1 MKQHFPRNVAPGP
14 PATAAAP
21 SAVADSAPA
30 EGTSV
35 FENPLGRFHR
45 CRWPMISGTA
55 LRKGSGMAIDVVT
68 ATTLT
73 AADFVL

>member
-1 MKQHFPRNVAPGP
+1 
-14 PATAAAP
+14 
-21 SAVADSAPA
+21 
-30 EGTSV
+30 
-35 FENPLGRFHR
+35 
-45 CRWPMISGTA
+45 MISGTA